1 MIQTNMGELVG
12 KPDNDEAE
20 DCALCKLGSFL
31 REKTELSI
39 RQSTDKGYVQC
50 LVSVSIAV
58 CNNCGFRTLLE
69 SDERQ
74 IENAIAIAYAR
85 LPLVKRRA

>member
-1 MIQTNMGELVG
+1 MMHTNMGERVG

-20 DCALCKLGSFL
+20 ICALCKLGTFI
-31 REKTELSI
+31 RERTKLSI

-69 SDERQ
+69 PDERR
-74 IENAIAIAYAR
+74 IENAIAIEYAR
-85 LPLVKRRA
+85 LLQVRRHA

>member
-1 MIQTNMGELVG
+1 MIHTNMGDRIG

-20 DCALCKLGSFL
+20 NCALCKLGTFL
-31 REKTELSI
+31 REKTKLSI

-50 LVSVSIAV
+50 VVSVSIAV

-69 SDERQ
+69 PDERQ
-74 IENAIAIAYAR
+74 IENAIAIEYAR
-85 LPLVKRRA
+85 LPLVTRHA